1 MLSVGRGPDTPLALA
16 LSFYDSPT
24 QFHSTQLCRTGGSDL
39 PELGQP
45 SPSDSVVL
53 PSMNVLRGSL
63 CSVFSFMQ
71 AP

>member
-1 MLSVGRGPDTPLALA
+1 MWGEGLTRLWLWLCPSTIHPRNFTQHSSVG
-16 LSFYDSPT
+16 
-24 QFHSTQLCRTGGSDL
+24 QEGSDL

-45 SPSDSVVL
+45 SLSDSVVL

-63 CSVFSFMQ
+63 CWVFSFMQ